1 MNKEKQEECLHL
13 SDEII
18 KNIELSEIPMSAV
31 ILKCLRLCRLL
42 GDEFGIKLFGYE
54 VSGYASDDE
63 NKLLPDSVEKANFV
77 GRQNKQNAGY
87 YFTASLANIEE
98 MIEANKI
105 RLSSAID
112 PNISV
117 SSSNPNQYVFAPIGN
132 GIERKSISENISS
145 NTRLLNNVKGHIY
158 KYMLNINY
166 ALKYGSVIEGIFS
179 EDIARVNKKLS
190 NICPEAIRIFNS
202 VYENIDSANSE
213 DWANAVHSCRRI
225 LKEVADSLYPPSDVP
240 VVGKNKTVNVSEGNY
255 INRLVLYIE
264 DHSASKTYASVV
276 GTTLSSIGK
285 RLDAINDAACKGTH
299 EKVTQEE
306 AKRYII
312 YTYMTL
318 ADIVSLIPEE

>member
-1 MNKEKQEECLHL
+1 MHKEKQVECLQL

-18 KNIELSEIPMSAV
+18 KNIELSELPMSAV
-31 ILKCLRLCRLL
+31 IFKCLRLCRLL
-42 GDEFGIKLFGYE
+42 NDEFGIKLFGYE
-54 VSGYASDDE
+54 VSGYAVDDE
-63 NKLLPDSVEKANFV
+63 NKLLPDSAEKANFV
-77 GRQNKQNAGY
+77 GRKNNQNVEY
-87 YFTASLANIEE
+87 YFTESLATIEE

-117 SSSNPNQYVFAPIGN
+117 SSSNPNQFVFAPIGN
-132 GIERKSISENISS
+132 GIERNTLLGNISG
-145 NTRLLNNVKGHIY
+145 NVRLLNSVKGCIY

-166 ALKYGSVIEGIFS
+166 ALKYGNVIEGIFS
-179 EDIARVNKKLS
+179 RDFARVNKELS
-190 NICPEAIRIFNS
+190 SICTEAIRMFNS

-225 LKEVADSLYPPSDVP
+225 LKEVAYSLYPPSDVP
-240 VVGKNKTVNVSEGNY
+240 IVVKNKTIDVSESKY

-264 DHSASKTYASVV
+264 SHSESKTYASVV
-276 GTTLSSIGK
+276 GTTLNSIGK
-285 RLDAINDAACKGTH
+285 RLDALNDAACKGTH